1 MRFDWLKPVE
11 HFPVNSR
18 GYPMQHLEK
27 PTYKDQIF
35 FFFFSQHGTKFGSNF
50 ATEITPTILLFADF
64 Q

>member
-35 FFFFSQHGTKFGSNF
+35 FFFFHNMEPNLAQ
-50 ATEITPTILLFADF
+50 ILPPTILLFADF